1 MHHSVR
7 NRFTSEKYVSMSLQ
21 ANSRVRTAESSANLT
36 VKFPE
41 VVAVQL
47 FVYSVYSNG
56 ELVHPWGAPV
66 FVVKEREWVRLTRAS
81 CDLPV
86 RKERYHLWMKGMT
99 FIAFI
104 FSSNT
109 WG

>member
-1 MHHSVR
+1 M
-7 NRFTSEKYVSMSLQ
+7 SMSLQ

-66 FVVKEREWVRLTRAS
+66 FVVKEREWVRLARTS
-81 CDLPV
+81 CDMPM
-86 RKERYHLWMKGMT
+86 RKEWYHLIIKG
-99 FIAFI
+99 
-104 FSSNT
+104 
-109 WG
+109 